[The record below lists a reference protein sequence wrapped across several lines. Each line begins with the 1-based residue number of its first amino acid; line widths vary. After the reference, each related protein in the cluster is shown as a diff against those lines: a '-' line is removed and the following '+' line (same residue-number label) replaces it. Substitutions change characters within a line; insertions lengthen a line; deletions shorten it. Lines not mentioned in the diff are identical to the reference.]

1 MRRLLDLVPVGSRND
16 ESIPGLALPHHA
28 QWLPSPDP
36 SQARDEELARQRLAE
51 LGASNQLDAQVN
63 RQDLRLIKTVM
74 ANARRQTLQTNAGLV
89 AAAYLSTM
97 NCAAL
102 VQASNML
109 NVSISMVRPT
119 EYYGHSCMA
128 DLNRWSLMKT
138 DIRHGMRPN
147 KYLENLTKHL
157 LGSSLS
163 FWTQVYDE
171 TQASWDRKHSI
182 GVFSSIRLPELD
194 LLARRDSSVLKKYG
208 AKRVE
213 KIFEQQLALML
224 SRSGCM
230 LYPLVQVSAP
240 LISSAYRPIL
250 LCVSH
255 SFWKRKLL
263 NGPTAFRV
271 MTQERLQST
280 SRKSKGR

>member
-109 NVSISMVRPT
+109 NVCGWIRSRGPARAAEGVGGAYLIRTRRSLVSDVLPSAVRTRQTVLCPRKAGHHGPMVPKRQ
-119 EYYGHSCMA
+119 
-128 DLNRWSLMKT
+128 
-138 DIRHGMRPN
+138 
-147 KYLENLTKHL
+147 
-157 LGSSLS
+157 LGSRA
-163 FWTQVYDE
+163 D
-171 TQASWDRKHSI
+171 
-182 GVFSSIRLPELD
+182 
-194 LLARRDSSVLKKYG
+194 
-208 AKRVE
+208 
-213 KIFEQQLALML
+213 
-224 SRSGCM
+224 
-230 LYPLVQVSAP
+230 
-240 LISSAYRPIL
+240 
-250 LCVSH
+250 
-255 SFWKRKLL
+255 
-263 NGPTAFRV
+263 
-271 MTQERLQST
+271 
-280 SRKSKGR
+280 